1 MKKQTKKKLP
11 YYQRKKIYGFLF
23 ITPWLLGFLFFFAV
37 PFVQSCLYAFQ
48 DIKPSAEGMVKS
60 WQGIENFRYALF
72 RDTDFLVQCAGSLKD
87 LINVP
92 LILVYSI
99 CFALLLKK
107 EYPGRTTMRA
117 IAFLPV
123 IIGSGVLMDIL
134 KSDVFSTSVKGAE
147 TVTLFSGGGLT
158 GLFSAM
164 GLPMNVIAFINDI
177 IAKIFDLTWKS
188 GVQILLFLAGLHN
201 IPGYVYEAADIEGAN
216 ALEQF
221 FKITLPMLT
230 PMILLNIVY
239 SVIDIFSDFGNSII
253 QMIYNTAFSSNRF
266 GYSSALSILYFCMV
280 AVVLV
285 VVYLAMNRFIV
296 HADD

>member
-1 MKKQTKKKLP
+1 MKKMIP
-11 YYQRKKIYGFLF
+11 YYQKKKIYGFLF
-23 ITPWLLGFLFFFAV
+23 ITPWLVGFLLFFIV

-48 DIKPSAEGMVKS
+48 DLSPAPEGMTGE
-60 WQGIENFRYALF
+60 WIGTFNFSYALF
-72 RDTDFLVQCAGSLKD
+72 RDTEFLIQCAASLKE
-87 LINVP
+87 LVTVP

-99 CFALLLKK
+99 CFAMLLKK
-107 EYPGRTTMRA
+107 EYVGRTTMRA

-134 KSDVFSTSVKGAE
+134 KTDVFSTGVKGAE
-147 TVTLFSGGGLT
+147 TAYLFSGGGLT
-158 GLFSAM
+158 SLFTAM
-164 GLPMNVIAFINDI
+164 GLSQDIIGFINNVISR
-177 IAKIFDLTWKS
+177 IFDLTWRS

-201 IPGYVYEAADIEGAN
+201 IPSYVYEAADIEGAN

-253 QMIYNTAFSSNRF
+253 KMIYNMAFTNMRF
-266 GYSSALSILYFCMV
+266 GYSSALSILYFLMIG
-280 AVVLV
+280 VVLV
-285 VVYLAMNRFIV
+285 IVYLIMKRFLV
-296 HADD
+296 QADD

>member
-1 MKKQTKKKLP
+1 MRKRIP
-11 YYQRKKIYGFLF
+11 YYQKKKIYGFLF
-23 ITPWLLGFLFFFAV
+23 ITPWLLGFLLFFAV

-48 DIKPSAEGMVKS
+48 ELTPAPEGLTGEWVGMF
-60 WQGIENFRYALF
+60 NFSYALF
-72 RDTDFLVQCAGSLKD
+72 RDTDFLVQCANSLKD
-87 LINVP
+87 LVTVP

-107 EYPGRTTMRA
+107 EYVGRSTMRA

-134 KSDVFSTSVKGAE
+134 KTDVFSTGVKGAE
-147 TVTLFSGGGLT
+147 TASLFSGGGLT
-158 GLFSAM
+158 NLFVAM
-164 GLPMNVIAFINDI
+164 GLSTDVIIFINNVIS
-177 IAKIFDLTWKS
+177 KIFDLTWRS

-201 IPGYVYEAADIEGAN
+201 IPAYVYEAADIEGAN

-253 QMIYNTAFSSNRF
+253 RMIYNMAFSNQRF
-266 GYSSALSILYFCMV
+266 GYSSALSILYFLMII
-280 AVVLV
+280 VVLV
-285 VVYLAMNRFIV
+285 VVYLLLKRFIV
-296 HADD
+296 HPEE